1 MHVLFLPKPG
11 VNLFQALLASE
22 TSREALV
29 FYRPVQTPAGVKV
42 TMASL
47 GSALS
52 LSSDLRWYVR
62 RYMRDVLF
70 EIEDGVYCTRAL
82 AQEIYYG
89 RAPVLHR
96 SWKFRRR
103 YLLKDGQVKAM
114 ETFTAENQE
123 KRGKVPDA
131 ERDVWLEVWCTPG
144 EFEGKKESFADED
157 AGEEGEGDA
166 GAAKVAAEEKDAGK
180 EKNSV

>member
-22 TSREALV
+22 TSREALI

-96 SWKFRRR
+96 SWKFRRK
-103 YLLKDGQVKAM
+103 YLLKEGQVKAM
-114 ETFTAENQE
+114 EAFTGKDPDERGRVPIAE
-123 KRGKVPDA
+123 G
-131 ERDVWLEVWCTPG
+131 DVWLEVWCTPG
-144 EFEGKKESFADED
+144 EFEGKEETYTDEGAEE
-157 AGEEGEGDA
+157 AGEDDT
-166 GAAKVAAEEKDAGK
+166 GAAAGIAAEKEPEIEKDSG
-180 EKNSV
+180 